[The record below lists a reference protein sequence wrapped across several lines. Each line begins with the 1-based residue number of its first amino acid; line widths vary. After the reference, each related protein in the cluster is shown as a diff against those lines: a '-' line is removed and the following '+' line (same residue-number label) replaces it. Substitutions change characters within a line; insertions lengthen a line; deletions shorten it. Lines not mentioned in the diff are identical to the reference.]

1 MGYGATSTRWV
12 QGNAP
17 GKHFDY
23 LGRQKARK
31 CIQNVAFLL
40 TSRFVCQCSY
50 HLLQALSL
58 LKIYLKLLI
67 NQQWEGGGGLLHPH
81 TIRSV
86 QPGAVPCL
94 HSLNATYAVSF
105 TFDSKTKISLRGYTE
120 RRKRFF
126 LGLNDIP

>member
-1 MGYGATSTRWV
+1 MLLSFTSSFKSPKNLPEITH
-12 QGNAP
+12 QP
-17 GKHFDY
+17 
-23 LGRQKARK
+23 
-31 CIQNVAFLL
+31 
-40 TSRFVCQCSY
+40 TM
-50 HLLQALSL
+50 
-58 LKIYLKLLI
+58 
-67 NQQWEGGGGLLHPH
+67 GGGRRAVTPPH
-81 TIRSV
+81 HAFGI